1 MNNIKRPMIY
11 LATNPWINLVA
22 SRCIFAVGAG
32 FTSPASIQRL
42 VIFALLTTYT
52 WLCISNYSKY
62 IQSTGLVSLI
72 IISSISS
79 VPLIYFDRL
88 IYRKWAYEDRRAIF
102 GTAPNKSVK
111 NDAHGSDTVADDED
125 TSGSRFSFGQEVSGT
140 VRGPGTSWEVKGLPN
155 FSSSDPQWIP
165 SPIVFIAWKLA
176 IIVPCFFL
184 NEYVMDARLAVDH
197 NLMLPSRVPFLTR
210 IDEITQDE
218 VVARLIIGV
227 CTWTSGYCLMQ
238 IFFGCPALIAV
249 CFKPS
254 DVALWRPAFG
264 SIQDAYTVR
273 GFWG

>member
-1 MNNIKRPMIY
+1 MNNIKTSLVY

-22 SRCIFAVGAG
+22 SRLIFAIGAG

-42 VIFALLTTYT
+42 VIFALITIYA

-72 IISSISS
+72 VISSISS
-79 VPLIYFDRL
+79 VPLVYFDRL

-102 GTAPNKSVK
+102 GTVPNKSVK
-111 NDAHGSDTVADDED
+111 TDAHDSETVADDED

-155 FSSSDPQWIP
+155 FSSSDPHWIP

-176 IIVPCFFL
+176 IIFPCFFL

-197 NLMLPSRVPFLTR
+197 DLMLPSRVPFLTR
-210 IDEITQDE
+210 IGEITQDE
-218 VVARLIIGV
+218 VVARLIIGG
-227 CTWTSGYCLMQ
+227 CTWSSGYFLMQ
-238 IFFGCPALIAV
+238 IFFGCPAVIAV

>member
-1 MNNIKRPMIY
+1 MNDIKSSLTY

-22 SRCIFAVGAG
+22 SRLIFAVGAG

-42 VIFALLTTYT
+42 VIFALITIYA

-111 NDAHGSDTVADDED
+111 NDVHDTDTVADDGD
-125 TSGSRFSFGQEVSGT
+125 SSSSRFSFGQEVSGT

-155 FSSSDPQWIP
+155 FSSRDPQWIP
-165 SPIVFIAWKLA
+165 SPSVFIAWKLA
-176 IIVPCFFL
+176 IIVSCFFL
-184 NEYVMDARLAVDH
+184 NEYVLDARLAVDPG
-197 NLMLPSRVPFLTR
+197 LMLPSRVPFLTR
-210 IDEITQDE
+210 FAEITQDE
-218 VVARLIIGV
+218 VVARLIVGV
-227 CTWTSGYCLMQ
+227 CTWTHGYCFMQ